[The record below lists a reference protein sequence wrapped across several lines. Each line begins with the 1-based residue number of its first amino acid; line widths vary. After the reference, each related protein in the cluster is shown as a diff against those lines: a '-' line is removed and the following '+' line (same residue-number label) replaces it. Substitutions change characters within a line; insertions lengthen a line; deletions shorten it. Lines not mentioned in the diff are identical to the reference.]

1 MTAPLN
7 TPRNPPYKTAGA
19 LLLVILL
26 VILALVFFQFR
37 GDFTPKTQLTMIAG
51 RAGLSMDRGGKVTYN
66 GVEIGR
72 VAKIDL
78 LEQ

>member
-1 MTAPLN
+1 MYDPPL
-7 TPRNPPYKTAGA
+7 KTAN
-19 LLLVILL
+19 VITWL
-26 VILALVFFQFR
+26 ILATIFALVFLQFR